1 MPRGNAQQT
10 KVVYK
15 GKSDDFVVFID
26 SIEDLEKWKKDSSVP
41 LAQVLNGWKVF
52 CTHKQGAQGIMDEAS
67 KANLD
72 DEFGTTVEEEVVKK
86 ILLGGSPQVAVVS
99 CPY

>member
-1 MPRGNAQQT
+1 
-10 KVVYK
+10 
-15 GKSDDFVVFID
+15 
-26 SIEDLEKWKKDSSVP
+26 
-41 LAQVLNGWKVF
+41 
-52 CTHKQGAQGIMDEAS
+52 MDEAS